1 MTRNEYQLQDR
12 GVLTPIFSYSKE
24 NIAILKSV
32 QRKSYNISLRFLVNQ
47 KILPPQFSM
56 YNQIVIIFNPDMLI
70 MKAKRFVMLSNPGF
84 WQRWKTWRIDVKKK
98 ILIHAI
104 FNHLWL
110 TNKNLIT
117 FNRDIDNG
125 RY

>member
-32 QRKSYNISLRFLVNQ
+32 QRKSYNTSLRFLVNQ

-70 MKAKRFVMLSNPGF
+70 MRAKRFVMRNAS
-84 WQRWKTWRIDVKKK
+84 
-98 ILIHAI
+98 
-104 FNHLWL
+104 
-110 TNKNLIT
+110 KNME
-117 FNRDIDNG
+117 N
-125 RY
+125 

>member
-47 KILPPQFSM
+47 KIIPPQFSM

-70 MKAKRFVMLSNPGF
+70 MKAKRFVMRNAS
-84 WQRWKTWRIDVKKK
+84 
-98 ILIHAI
+98 
-104 FNHLWL
+104 
-110 TNKNLIT
+110 KNVE
-117 FNRDIDNG
+117 N
-125 RY
+125 

>member
-1 MTRNEYQLQDR
+1 
-12 GVLTPIFSYSKE
+12 
-24 NIAILKSV
+24 
-32 QRKSYNISLRFLVNQ
+32 
-47 KILPPQFSM
+47 
-56 YNQIVIIFNPDMLI
+56 MLI
-70 MKAKRFVMLSNPGF
+70 MKAKRFVMLSNIGF
-84 WQRWKTWRIDVKKK
+84 WQRWKTCRIDVKKK